1 MHDGGRKDVWAKV
14 VLPTAFIGRHD
25 TDERIRGLWNE
36 VWEEGGAAITSR
48 DNSFGVTKEEQIL
61 PYIKHAVIEHLQGTS
76 WANRLSACAVI
87 KELTEAN
94 ILAPTPCSI
103 KGVPDK
109 SNERQNI
116 RASISRVIL
125 SECVKLIAQRR
136 IWSGKG
142 EVVKSAASIAGKWT
156 NAVPLDESDSCGAP
170 LVFNQDTQEDLFV
183 GDSWFNKSPDTS
195 AELTGEGEDN
205 CILEEEIEAVDENN
219 TSENEYALDL
229 TDEANFEEE
238 DDDQNDG
245 TTETVLAKSLT
256 FVGFCRLLC
265 DQGLRETSEYVEA
278 VLPYKSAA
286 LSSLSNFLSTVVV
299 DSPAAGCQRLVYN
312 LVAPRLHAF
321 VLNSQT
327 GTSVPPLLVAKSL
340 ECLAS
345 SIYDGIDDDDSPDY
359 SNALTML
366 RLFAE
371 CSGEKQ
377 GAWSVR
383 QSGVLAA
390 SSLVSKMSSN
400 ALRKNDSIA
409 VMLDCSSHAVKD
421 RKFWKVRQ
429 AGLELLLSLVNRVG
443 KQRLGENNE
452 LESVLPY
459 KEKIIAVARRS
470 LSDNES
476 QVTATASQ
484 ITLAISSW
492 P

>member
-1 MHDGGRKDVWAKV
+1 MLKSDISIKLAIVVRAAGQMHDGGRKDVWAKV
-14 VLPTAFIGRHD
+14 VLPTAFLGRHD
-25 TDERIRGLWNE
+25 TDEKVKGLWNE
-36 VWEEGGAAITSR
+36 VWEEGGAAIRSR
-48 DNSFGVTKEEQIL
+48 DKSFGVLPQEQIL
-61 PYIKHAVIEHLQGTS
+61 PFIKHSVIQNLQSTS

-103 KGVPDK
+103 NNVLDK
-109 SNERQNI
+109 SNERQSI
-116 RASISRVIL
+116 RASVSSSIL
-125 SECVKLIAQRR
+125 SECVNLIAQGR

-156 NAVPLDESDSCGAP
+156 NAVLGESDSGSAP
-170 LVFNQDTQEDLFV
+170 LVFNLDTQDDLFA
-183 GDSWFNKSPDTS
+183 GDNWFNKIPDTK
-195 AELTGEGEDN
+195 AETDEDCN
-205 CILEEEIEAVDENN
+205 LEEETEAVDEMN
-219 TSENEYALDL
+219 TSESALE

-238 DDDQNDG
+238 EYNGQNND
-245 TTETVLAKSLT
+245 TNETETTTSLT
-256 FVGFCRLLC
+256 FIGFCRLLC
-265 DQGLRETSEYVEA
+265 DQGLREGSEYVEG

-299 DSPAAGCQRLVYN
+299 DRNSEVAGCQRLVYN
-312 LVAPRLHAF
+312 LIAPRLHAF

-345 SIYDGIDDDDSPDY
+345 AIYDGMGDDNSPDY

-366 RLFAE
+366 KLFAE

-400 ALRKNDSIA
+400 ALCKNESIA
-409 VMLDCSSHAVKD
+409 VMLNCSSHAVKD
-421 RKFWKVRQ
+421 RKFWKVR
-429 AGLELLLSLVNRVG
+429 
-443 KQRLGENNE
+443 
-452 LESVLPY
+452 
-459 KEKIIAVARRS
+459 
-470 LSDNES
+470 
-476 QVTATASQ
+476 
-484 ITLAISSW
+484 
-492 P
+492 